1 MEYLRALANASD
13 EEIAEINRMY
23 SEVGQNKETFT
34 DTLTEQKLAADE
46 TWDGLVD
53 SAAAAIS
60 KLQQAQP
67 DAFDASKDLITNIVD
82 GLKAKQPELDKE
94 ISTLA
99 FKLAQLGSLGV
110 GFVPGATVGFGGR
123 WIPRYLPKH
132 KDGLNYVPYDGYTAQ
147 LHAGET
153 VLTREE
159 ARIWRGYMDSRNSYG
174 LSGAIWNS
182 APNMGG
188 DVYLDGQIVGNL
200 ISARQGRDF
209 RRMERSG
216 WRG

>member
-1 MEYLRALANASD
+1 
-13 EEIAEINRMY
+13 MY

-34 DTLTEQKLAADE
+34 DTLTEQKLAVDK
-46 TWDGLVD
+46 TWKGLVD

-60 KLQQAQP
+60 DLQQAQP
-67 DAFDASKDLITNIVD
+67 DAFSASKGLIDNIVAGMQD
-82 GLKAKQPELDKE
+82 GEDELNKE
-94 ISTLA
+94 ILSLST
-99 FKLAQLGSLGV
+99 KLAHLESLGV

-123 WIPRYLPKH
+123 WTPRYLPKH
-132 KDGLNYVPYDGYTAQ
+132 ANGLDYVPYDGYTAQ